1 MTAVLDIDRAVEAV
15 LAEARLVQRVSQP
28 TDLRRLDP
36 DQLPELAEELRQF
49 IVEAVSATGGHL
61 SSNLGVVELT
71 IALHRAFDSPRDIIL
86 WDTGHLAYAHKVLTG
101 RRDAFQTLRQ
111 AGGLAGYPSRAE
123 SEHDWIENSHASTA
137 ISYAHGLATAIQR
150 RDEDRKV
157 VVVIGDGA
165 MTGGMAY
172 EGLNNLGHGGARA
185 IVILNDNGRSY
196 APTVSRL
203 IGAPPEAAGFFEAL
217 GVRYMGPIDG
227 HDVPAME
234 AALGEAAL
242 HDGPV
247 LVHVLTQKGRG
258 YRPAEEDE
266 EKRWHDVSAF
276 DLETGPVQGGLA
288 GYTKAFAEAMVAVG
302 ETRPEVMAVTAA
314 MPGSTGLLPF
324 QARFPDR
331 FVDAGIAEQHAVTAA
346 AGMAMGGLRPV
357 VAVYSTFFSRAFDQ
371 ANLDV
376 GLHCLPVVFALDRAG
391 ITGDDGPSH
400 NGVLDVALCLK
411 IPKLTVFAPSS
422 AQELAVMLGDALA
435 LDGPA
440 CLRYPKGAARQVPP
454 DQVGSGL
461 EARRARQGDGTV
473 CILAVGKLVE
483 AAERAASLL
492 ETQGIDA
499 TVWDARVV
507 SPLDPAMIADAARH
521 GLVVTA
527 EDGIRIGGAGALMA
541 DAIAAHDP
549 SRPAPP
555 VLVLGIPREYLPQGS
570 QGSIHA
576 RLGLDGPGI
585 AASVAGA
592 LEAHGLLPAGTQPEV
607 ELVGSPG

>member
-1 MTAVLDIDRAVEAV
+1 VTELLDIDRAVEAV
-15 LAEARLVQRVSQP
+15 LAEAQLVRKISQP
-28 TDLRRLDP
+28 SDLRSLGVAE
-36 DQLPELAEELRQF
+36 LTELAGELRQF

-61 SSNLGVVELT
+61 GSNLGVVELT
-71 IALHRAFDSPRDIIL
+71 LALHRAYNSPQDIIL

-101 RRDAFQTLRQ
+101 RRDAFRTLRQ

-123 SEHDWIENSHASTA
+123 SRHDWIENSHASTSV
-137 ISYAHGLATAIQR
+137 SYAHGLAQAIR
-150 RDEDRKV
+150 LRGDDRKV

-165 MTGGMAY
+165 LTGGMAY
-172 EGLNNLGHGGARA
+172 EGLNNLGHTGERA
-185 IVILNDNGRSY
+185 VVVLNDNGRSY
-196 APTVSRL
+196 APTISRL

-217 GVRYMGPIDG
+217 GMRYVGPVDG
-227 HDVPAME
+227 HDVLGME
-234 AALGEAAL
+234 AILRDAAE

-258 YRPAEEDE
+258 YGPAEKDD

-276 DLETGPVQGGLA
+276 DITTGPVSGGLS

-302 ETRPEVMAVTAA
+302 ERRSDVVAVTAA

-346 AGMAMGGLRPV
+346 AGMAMAGMRPV

-400 NGVLDVALCLK
+400 NGVLDLALCLK
-411 IPKLTVFAPSS
+411 IPDLTVFVPSS
-422 AQELAVMLGDALA
+422 AQELAVMLDDALD

-440 CLRYPKGAARQVPP
+440 CIRYPKGPARQVPA
-454 DQVGSGL
+454 DQVGTGL
-461 EARRARQGDGTV
+461 AARRVRGGDGTV
-473 CILAVGKLVE
+473 CILAVGKVVE
-483 AAERAASLL
+483 AAEAAASLL
-492 ETQGIDA
+492 EARGIDA

-507 SPLDPAMIADAARH
+507 SPLDQAMIADAAGHR
-521 GLVVTA
+521 LVVTV

-541 DAIAAHDP
+541 DAIGSYDP

-555 VLVLGIPREYLPQGS
+555 VVVLGIPREFLPQGP
-570 QGSIHA
+570 QGQIHA
-576 RLGLDGPGI
+576 RLGLDGPGL
-585 AASVAGA
+585 AASALDA
-592 LEAHGLLPAGTQPEV
+592 LETHGMMPALAGTPA
-607 ELVGSPG
+607 